1 MQACILIEM
10 FLELGAASTMFLLK
24 APMIVGYSSQAD
36 NSQPEIGDGRCLNR
50 MHNVCIWLGIVSQ

>member
-1 MQACILIEM
+1 
-10 FLELGAASTMFLLK
+10 MFLLK